1 MNRIKK
7 LGLVAATAAGFA
19 LALAQPASADAGR
32 VVNDYCHT
40 GDFCAFYLPN
50 YQYTSG
56 NQAIAWAGDN
66 WDWAYSTSGKW
77 GSINN
82 NSESWYNAG
91 APDTYDKVKM
101 YNYAG
106 GSGLLYCFPR
116 NSGIASNSGMAN
128 IASAH
133 SWVSSC

>member
-1 MNRIKK
+1 MNRFKK
-7 LGLVAATAAGFA
+7 LGLAAAATAGLA
-19 LALAQPASADAGR
+19 LALATPASADAGR

-66 WDWAYSTSGKW
+66 WDWAGSTQGKW

-91 APDTYDKVKM
+91 APDTYDKVKV

-106 GSGLLYCFPR
+106 GSGLLFCLPR
-116 NSGIASNSGMAN
+116 NSGIASNSGVAN

-133 SWVSSC
+133 VWVSSC